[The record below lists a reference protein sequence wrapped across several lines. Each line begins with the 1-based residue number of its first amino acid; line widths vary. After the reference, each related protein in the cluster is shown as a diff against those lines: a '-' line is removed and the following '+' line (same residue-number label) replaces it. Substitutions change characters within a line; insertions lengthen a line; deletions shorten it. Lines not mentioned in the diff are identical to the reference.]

1 MKKQLIYLASFCLA
15 LVALTLFAPA
25 ELYGLGTVTT
35 AMAYALVSVGQ
46 PGPGAGTPGDKNDR
60 IIIFRWDDIQNYS
73 RVENQALIDGN
84 ITMKSGK
91 YMIEIYGS
99 LNTIS
104 PSYSSEG
111 DPDAM
116 GIIHGLSFSHPGDDQ
131 AIADF
136 LQNNFNLNLGA
147 IVRKCGS
154 TKSKVYGSPCHP
166 LQIAPTGVD
175 DENKVAQ
182 EIVMTGI
189 NRTRFWPATYEGT
202 FTLETVTGTF
212 TADDVTPSVANGTGR
227 YALVDNTA
235 ATEITTLDDAMHNG
249 IYTLIGSGGS
259 NAATIPTG
267 NDFIL
272 KDGTTYTAIAGS
284 EITFKAIKS
293 GASAYTFVELSRS

>member
-1 MKKQLIYLASFCLA
+1 MKNQILYLLGFFLT
-15 LVALTLFAPA
+15 LVAISLFLDPA
-25 ELYGLGTVTT
+25 WYTAGTVTT
-35 AMAYALVSVGQ
+35 ALAYALVSVGH

-60 IIIFRWDDIQNYS
+60 IIIFRWDDVANYN
-73 RVENQALIDGN
+73 RVQDQALVDGN
-84 ITMKSGK
+84 ITMKPGK

-99 LNTIS
+99 INTIS
-104 PSYSSEG
+104 PGYSAEG

-116 GIIHGLSFSHPGDDQ
+116 GIIHALNFSHPGDAQ
-131 AIADF
+131 EVMDF

-154 TKSKVYGSPCHP
+154 NTSKVYGTPCHP

-175 DENKVAQ
+175 DENKVGQ
-182 EIVMTGI
+182 EIALTGI

-235 ATEITTLDDAMHNG
+235 PTEITGLDDAVHNG
-249 IYTLIGSGGS
+249 VYTLIGSGGS

-267 NDFIL
+267 NSFIL
-272 KDGTTYTAIAGS
+272 KDGVTWTAITGS

-293 GASAYTFVELSRS
+293 GASDYTFIELSRS